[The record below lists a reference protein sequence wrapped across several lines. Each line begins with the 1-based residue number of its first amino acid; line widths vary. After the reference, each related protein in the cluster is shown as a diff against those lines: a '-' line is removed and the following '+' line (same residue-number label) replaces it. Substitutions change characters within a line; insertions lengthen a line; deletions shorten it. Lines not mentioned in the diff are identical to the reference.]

1 MTARSLFFLLLPEPF
16 GDVFKLAGGGFA
28 VHALIGGALAERSEM
43 TYVGSYLDVVEVG
56 LHDEGGNAEASAV
69 PRHFEGGMMLVDVL
83 RQTVDGTRVGIATHE
98 GYAGD
103 VFTVFL
109 NEGVDGG
116 GVERQSDVLPQVVA
130 MTARTVART
139 VGQVDGKRH
148 FVRHLLKDYS
158 GIDVLQHHSAYGLQL
173 IVIVSVIVS
182 VDSLTSYLIRHSSGV
197 LLPADVAVR
206 SCSRA

>member
-1 MTARSLFFLLLPEPF
+1 MRFAQDDRWKQQPSNVHFYSQFYSHFYSIFYFQLTIKGERFALLFLFLPEPF
-16 GDVFKLAGGGFA
+16 GDVFELAGGGFA

-43 TYVGSYLDVVEVG
+43 TYVRSYLDVVEVG

-83 RQTVDGTRVGIATHE
+83 RQTVDGTRVGVATHE

-148 FVRHLLKDYS
+148 FVRHLLKYYS
-158 GIDVLQHHSAYGLQL
+158 GID
-173 IVIVSVIVS
+173 IFE
-182 VDSLTSYLIRHSSGV
+182 HSS
-197 LLPADVAVR
+197 VR
-206 SCSRA
+206 S